1 MLNWSLWKICIFNSY
16 MDKIEDNIDELLEW
30 KIIQINDEKIY
41 LNERVWG
48 KI

>member
-1 MLNWSLWKICIFNSY
+1 MLNWSLWKICIFNSD